1 MDIEKTGALEKI
13 LTPALIRGLTE
24 DRYYERG
31 LAYLQQGK
39 VTSLRQDGT
48 RIRAIVTGNEDYDV
62 VFTTKE
68 NRLDYRCSCP
78 LGGDGEFCKHCVA
91 AGLAWIQQKA
101 KPAKAQKKGASTGIS
116 SQDIAAALQQE
127 DKETLVGWIVQWAE
141 EDEAFQRKV
150 VRAAARR
157 LDSSGLIAQTKVALQ
172 KALQV
177 RRFVEYRNMR
187 AYAAGVNAALDE
199 VEDLLER
206 GHAAAVIEVSEWGL
220 RRFAAAVE
228 KVDDSD
234 GYMSELRERMRELHL
249 DACTAAPPDP
259 VALGE
264 RLFMLEWTSQWDEW
278 YQSPERYA
286 DVLGAKGLAALRKKA
301 EAEWAKLPQVTGKES
316 GVSQK
321 QIFQLTTIM
330 ESLARQSGDVEAQVA
345 VVARDL
351 SSNYAYLRIA
361 QLYRDAGKHD
371 EAMDWARR
379 GVAHGEGP
387 HASTLRLFVAEEHQ
401 RRGCHADALRI
412 VWVEFRQRPSLE
424 SYKTLQRFARAAEEW
439 EDWRAQAWTLMQR
452 KSMEAAEK
460 GHRVDASL
468 VVEIM
473 LHDEKAEGAWQ
484 AALAGGCQ
492 EDLWLALASR
502 REQEHPEDAA
512 SVYLQQADRAIA
524 NAPKNRYDAGV
535 ALLEKAA
542 SLLHACGRGAEFDQY
557 LQALLLK
564 YKLKTNLMKLVAERR
579 TQLHLG

>member
-1 MDIEKTGALEKI
+1 MEMEKTGAIEKV
-13 LTPALIRGLTE
+13 LTSALIRGLAE

-39 VTSLRQDGT
+39 VTSLQLDGS
-48 RIRAIVTGNEDYDV
+48 RIRAVVAGNEDYDV
-62 VFTTKE
+62 VFGTRE

-91 AGLAWIQQKA
+91 AGLAWLKQKS
-101 KPAKAQKKGASTGIS
+101 KPAKAQKKGSSAGIS

-127 DKETLVGWIVQWAE
+127 EKETLVGWIVQWAE
-141 EDEAFQRKV
+141 EDDAFQRKV
-150 VRAAARR
+150 VRAAAPR
-157 LDSSGLIAQTKVALQ
+157 LDSSGLIAQTKAALQ

-177 RRFVEYRNMR
+177 RRFMERRDMR
-187 AYAAGVNAALDE
+187 AYAAGVQAALDE

-206 GHAAAVIEVSEWGL
+206 GHAPAVIELSEWGL
-220 RRFAAAVE
+220 RKFGAAVE
-228 KVDDSD
+228 NVDDSS
-234 GYMSELRERMRELHL
+234 GYMGELRERMRELHL

-264 RLFMLEWTSQWDEW
+264 KLFMLEWTSQWDEW
-278 YQSPERYA
+278 SRSPERYA
-286 DVLGAKGLAALRKKA
+286 DVLGVKGLAAFRKKA
-301 EAEWAKLPQVTGKES
+301 EAEWAKLPQATEKETG
-316 GVSQK
+316 VPRK
-321 QIFQLTTIM
+321 QIFQLTRIM

-371 EAMDWARR
+371 EAMDWAQR
-379 GVAHGEGP
+379 GAAREEGP
-387 HASTLRLFVAEEHQ
+387 HTSTLRLFVAEEHQ
-401 RRGCHADALRI
+401 RRGYHADALRI

-460 GHRVDASL
+460 GQWVDASL

-473 LHDEKAEGAWQ
+473 LHEEKAEGAWQ
-484 AALAGGCQ
+484 AAVAGGCR
-492 EDLWLALASR
+492 EDLWLALASL

-512 SVYLQQADRAIA
+512 RVYLAQAERTIA
-524 NAPKNRYDAGV
+524 NARKNRYDAGV
-535 ALLEKAA
+535 ALLEKAG
-542 SLLHACGRGAEFDQY
+542 SLLHSCGKGAEFDRY
-557 LQALLLK
+557 LQELLLRF
-564 YKLKTNLMKLVAERR
+564 KLKTNLMKRVTERR